1 MRIGSGYD
9 VHRLVSGRPLI
20 LGGVEIPYDKG
31 LLGHSDA
38 DVLTHAVCDAL
49 LGALG
54 MGDLGRHFPDT
65 SETYKDISSMQLLQ
79 QCVDMMRKE
88 GYRLVNLDA
97 TVMAQAPKIS
107 PHKAEMEEHLAKAF
121 NTDEKRI
128 NVKATTTEGLGFIGR
143 KEGIAAE
150 CVLLIQRT

>member
-1 MRIGSGYD
+1 MRIGSGFD

-20 LGGVEIPYDKG
+20 LGGVEIPHDKG

-49 LGALG
+49 LGALA
-54 MGDLGRHFPDT
+54 MGDLGRPFPDT
-65 SETYKDISSMQLLQ
+65 SQTFKDISSMRLLQ
-79 QCVDMMRKE
+79 HCVDMMRKE

-107 PHKAEMEEHLAKAF
+107 PHKAEMEERLAQVF
-121 NTDEKRI
+121 GTDTKRI
-128 NVKATTTEGLGFIGR
+128 NVKATTTEGLGHIGR
-143 KEGIAAE
+143 GEGIAAE
-150 CVLLIQRT
+150 CVLLIQHA

>member
-9 VHRLVSGRPLI
+9 VHRLVQGRPLI
-20 LGGVEIPYDKG
+20 LGGVEIPFEKG
-31 LLGHSDA
+31 LQGHSDA

-54 MGDLGRHFPDT
+54 IGDLGHHFPDT
-65 SETYKDISSMQLLQ
+65 SEKFLNISSIYLLE
-79 QCVDMMRKE
+79 QCVESMQKA

-97 TVMAQAPKIS
+97 TVVAHAPKIS
-107 PHKAEMEEHLAKAF
+107 PHKAEMEERLAQVF
-121 NTDEKRI
+121 DTDVDRI

-143 KEGIAAE
+143 GEGMAAE
-150 CVLLIQRT
+150 CVLLIERA